1 MIEYIDNNS
10 ALGIKY
16 NWSLIK
22 KEWKKLEK
30 YFKKLGVSDVVLNPL
45 DFDVWKYVYN
55 IFLSER
61 SRGKTTN
68 FLLLGLIFNKL
79 YGTVIQYIRQT
90 EDDIKA
96 SNLQLLF
103 DVIISNH
110 YVEFLTDGEYNTII
124 YNARRFYYA
133 YVENN
138 EIKKKSSKSICNV
151 LSIQKQQDIKSTYNC
166 PLGDFIIFDE
176 FISNAY
182 YKNEFSE
189 FMQLLKTIIR
199 ERQSAII
206 FMLANSLNVDS
217 DYFHEMEIYETCKIM
232 EQGDI
237 KTVVTAEGT
246 PILIHILDKNKS
258 QKRELQNKKFFGF
271 QGFGM
276 SSITGATAWQI
287 KEHQKIKAEWDL
299 GKTIYTVHFYVSC
312 YYTKDIAIDIYFC
325 KELEKLIGVAHWA
338 TKEYRYNYIYV
349 NDDTFMYDKRY
360 HYYYS
365 NNNKIDKIVKQLFD
379 TNLVFYKTNDCKTA
393 LNRFFS
399 K

>member
-1 MIEYIDNNS
+1 MIEYIENNT

-30 YFKKLGVSDVVLNPL
+30 YFKKLGVSDIVLNPL

-138 EIKKKSSKSICNV
+138 EIKRKASKSICNV

-199 ERQSAII
+199 ER
-206 FMLANSLNVDS
+206 
-217 DYFHEMEIYETCKIM
+217 K
-232 EQGDI
+232 
-237 KTVVTAEGT
+237 
-246 PILIHILDKNKS
+246 
-258 QKRELQNKKFFGF
+258 
-271 QGFGM
+271 
-276 SSITGATAWQI
+276 
-287 KEHQKIKAEWDL
+287 
-299 GKTIYTVHFYVSC
+299 
-312 YYTKDIAIDIYFC
+312 
-325 KELEKLIGVAHWA
+325 
-338 TKEYRYNYIYV
+338 
-349 NDDTFMYDKRY
+349 
-360 HYYYS
+360 
-365 NNNKIDKIVKQLFD
+365 
-379 TNLVFYKTNDCKTA
+379 
-393 LNRFFS
+393 
-399 K
+399 

>member
-1 MIEYIDNNS
+1 MKYINDNV

-16 NWSLIK
+16 DWKQIRKDWQQFEKVFEK
-22 KEWKKLEK
+22 K
-30 YFKKLGVSDVVLNPL
+30 GISDIVFNPL
-45 DFDVWKYVYN
+45 QFPVENNKYN

-68 FLLLGLIFNKL
+68 FLLVGLLLNRR

-103 DVIISNH
+103 DVIISNN
-110 YVEFLTDGEYNTII
+110 YVEILTNGEYNTII

-138 EIKKKSSKSICNV
+138 EVKKKDTKSICNV

-199 ERQSAII
+199 ERRSPII
-206 FMLANSLNVDS
+206 FMLANSLNVDN
-217 DYFHEMEIYETCKIM
+217 DYFHEMTIYETVKTM
-232 EQGDI
+232 LQGDTKEL
-237 KTVVTAEGT
+237 KTAGGT
-246 PILIHILDKNKS
+246 PILIHLLDKNRSKE
-258 QKRELQNKKFFGF
+258 REVQNAEFFGF
-271 QGFGM
+271 SSHGIN
-276 SSITGATAWQI
+276 SITGDTPWII
-287 KEHQKIKAEWDL
+287 KNEQKVSNEWKL
-299 GKTIYTVHFYVSC
+299 SPIITTVHFLVSC
-312 YYTKDIAIDIYFC
+312 YYTKDIALDIYFC
-325 KELEKLIGVAHWA
+325 ENLQSYIGVLHWA

-349 NDDTFMYDKRY
+349 NDDTFITDKRY
-360 HYYYS
+360 HYLYNS
-365 NNNKIDKIVKQLFD
+365 KNRIDKIVQMLFD
-379 TNLVFYKTNDCKTA
+379 TKKVYYKTNDCKIA
-393 LNRFFS
+393 IDRFFS

>member
-1 MIEYIDNNS
+1 MEYINNNS
-10 ALGIKY
+10 GLGLKY
-16 NWSLIK
+16 NWVLIK

-30 YFKKLGVSDVVLNPL
+30 IFKKLGVENIVLNPL
-45 DFDVWKYVYN
+45 DFDIHKHRYN

-68 FLLLGLIFNKL
+68 FLLLGLVFNKL

-103 DVIISNH
+103 DVIITNH
-110 YVEFLTDGEYNTII
+110 YVEFLTNGEYNTIV

-133 YVENN
+133 FVENN

-166 PLGDFIIFDE
+166 PLGDFIVFDE

-199 ERQSAII
+199 ERQSATI

-217 DYFHEMEIYETCKIM
+217 DYFHEMEIFETAKIM
-232 EQGDI
+232 EQGD
-237 KTVVTAEGT
+237 TQSFVTNEGT
-246 PILIHILDKNKS
+246 PILMHILNKNKS
-258 QKRELQNKKFFGF
+258 QTRQIQNKEYFGF
-271 QGFGM
+271 SGFGM
-276 SSITGATAWQI
+276 SSITGSTTWQI
-287 KEHQKIKAEWDL
+287 KEHQKIKSEWEL
-299 GKTIYTVHFYVSC
+299 GNTIYTVHFYVSC
-312 YYTKDIAIDIYFC
+312 YYTKDIAIDIYYC
-325 KELEKLIGVAHWA
+325 KNLEKLIGVAHWA

-349 NDDTFMYDKRY
+349 NDDTFIYDKRY
-360 HYYYS
+360 HYLFT
-365 NNNKIDKIVKQLFD
+365 NNNRIDKIVKQLFD
-379 TNLVFYKTNDCKTA
+379 TNLIFYKTNDCKTA
-393 LNRFFS
+393 LNRFFA

>member
-1 MIEYIDNNS
+1 MIEYINNNS

-16 NWSLIK
+16 NWVQIK

-30 YFKKLGVSDVVLNPL
+30 YFKKIGVSDVVLNPL
-45 DFDVWKYVYN
+45 DFEIYKHRYN

-103 DVIISNH
+103 DVVITNH
-110 YVEFLTDGEYNTII
+110 YVEFLTDNEYNTIV

-138 EIKKKSSKSICNV
+138 EIKRKSSKSICNV

-166 PLGDFIIFDE
+166 PFGDFIIFDE

-189 FMQLLKTIIR
+189 YMQLLKTIIR
-199 ERQSAII
+199 ERQSPII

-217 DYFHEMEIYETCKIM
+217 DYFHEMEIYETAKIM
-232 EQGDI
+232 QQGDT
-237 KTVVTAEGT
+237 KTVVTDAGT
-246 PILIHILDKNKS
+246 PILLHILDKNNS
-258 QKRELQNKKFFGF
+258 QIRQIQNKEFFGF
-271 QGFGM
+271 NGFGM
-276 SSITGATAWQI
+276 SSITGSTAWLI
-287 KEHQKIKAEWDL
+287 KENQKIKNEWEL
-299 GKTIYTVHFYVSC
+299 GNIIYTVHFYVSC
-312 YYTKDIAIDIYFC
+312 YYTKDIALDIYYC
-325 KELEKLIGVAHWA
+325 KDLGKLIGVSHWA
-338 TKEYRYNYIYV
+338 TKNYRYNYIYT

-360 HYYYS
+360 HYFYS

-393 LNRFFS
+393 LNRFFA